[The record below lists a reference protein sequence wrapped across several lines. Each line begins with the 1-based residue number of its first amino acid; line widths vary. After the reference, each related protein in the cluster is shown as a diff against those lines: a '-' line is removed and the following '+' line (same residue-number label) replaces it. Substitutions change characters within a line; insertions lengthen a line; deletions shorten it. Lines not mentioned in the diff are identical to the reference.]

1 MSGKLICPECN
12 GNVYIGSAKDPA
24 LVRDCLKCDNQ
35 GEVEITEESINELL
49 DLVKSARLQ

>member
-1 MSGKLICPECN
+1 MVMVIF
-12 GNVYIGSAKDPA
+12 GSAKEPDM
-24 LVRDCLKCDNQ
+24 VRDCLKCDNQ